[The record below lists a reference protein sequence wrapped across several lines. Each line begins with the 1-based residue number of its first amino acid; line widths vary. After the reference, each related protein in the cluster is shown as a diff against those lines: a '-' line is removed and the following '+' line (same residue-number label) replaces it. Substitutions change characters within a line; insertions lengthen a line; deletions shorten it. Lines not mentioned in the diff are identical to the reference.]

1 MGSSASAAPERKSA
15 TVTWPALFGV
25 FLLSHL
31 VGDFVLQ
38 TDWQASNKQHG
49 LRGGGPTNRRALLM
63 HGSVYTLAFVP
74 ALVWVADESGT
85 LAAIAV
91 AAAVWIPHMVVDDG
105 NLVALWIQHVKHVY
119 TVPSTVVRLGV
130 DQSVHVLTLALVAY
144 LVTG

>member
-1 MGSSASAAPERKSA
+1 MRSSASAAPAGSNA
-15 TVTWPALFGV
+15 TVTWSALFGV

-38 TDWQASNKQHG
+38 TQWQATNKQHG

-63 HGSVYTLAFVP
+63 HGLVYTLAFVP
-74 ALVWVADESGT
+74 ALVWVADDSGT

-91 AAAVWIPHMVVDDG
+91 GVAVWVTHMVVDDG
-105 NLVALWIQHVKHVY
+105 NLVAVWIRQVKHVHG
-119 TVPSTVVRLGV
+119 VPSTVVRLGL
-130 DQSVHVLTLALVAY
+130 DQSVHALTLALIAY

>member
-1 MGSSASAAPERKSA
+1 MGSSASAAPERRST
-15 TVTWPALFGV
+15 TVTWSALFGV

-49 LRGGGPTNRRALLM
+49 LRGGGPTNRRALIM
-63 HGSVYTLAFVP
+63 HGLVYTLAFVP
-74 ALVWVADESGT
+74 ALVWVAHDSGALT
-85 LAAIAV
+85 AV
-91 AAAVWIPHMVVDDG
+91 AVGAAVWIPHMLVDDG
-105 NLVALWIQHVKHVY
+105 NLVALWIRNVKHVY